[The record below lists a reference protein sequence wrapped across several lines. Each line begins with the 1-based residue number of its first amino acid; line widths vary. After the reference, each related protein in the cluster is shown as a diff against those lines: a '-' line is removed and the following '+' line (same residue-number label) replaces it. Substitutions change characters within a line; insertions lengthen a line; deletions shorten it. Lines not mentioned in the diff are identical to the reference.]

1 MAIPRTES
9 SSGILGRRR
18 GLASGPSSLS
28 KDAIEKAVLRES
40 VLVVFCT
47 LLGIVQVC
55 LSRYAMNPDGISYLD
70 IGDSYFRR
78 DWASA
83 VNGYWSPLYSWW
95 LGLAL
100 YIVKP
105 SLRWEF
111 ITVHFVNLII
121 YVVALFSFRFFIH
134 SVLRAIRLDENGDAG
149 NSVFLPE
156 WVLLGLGYSVFL
168 WATLVL
174 IDPGLVTPDLLVAGI
189 VFLIGGYLVELRV
202 DESYGKFAIFG
213 VLCGAAYLGKAIM
226 FPLGFGFLGILL
238 LSGRT
243 SKKRVGGVLLSAL
256 LFMVVSSPYIAALSK
271 QKGRLTFGD
280 SGRLAY
286 SSSVS
291 PGAPQVHWQGEPAG
305 SGVPRHTTRQLLDHP
320 PVFEFAGPVGG
331 TYPPW
336 YDPSYWNEGV
346 RANFQLRSQIRVLAQ
361 SARNYATIL
370 LGQLGLLAG
379 LLIFV
384 YWGGAPARGGIV
396 SNWPLIAAAGL
407 TIAAYSLVLVRP
419 RYVAASVVLLSV
431 GVLAGIRL
439 PQDEKYR
446 PVIRYVTVAVMATIL
461 LAIVV
466 HLAETAYITMTVYGY
481 PTQKNQMEAAVGLQN
496 MGLRPGDRVAV
507 IGDGATDFWAR
518 LGRFR
523 IVAEAFSPDAGNR
536 QFWSES
542 WERRELAY
550 GYLARTGA
558 RAVVVWAPPESAV
571 NAGWKQIPNTNYYVR
586 FLAQ

>member
-18 GLASGPSSLS
+18 DLGSELASRS
-28 KDAIEKAVLRES
+28 KDAIEKAALSELLL
-40 VLVVFCT
+40 LVVCT
-47 LLGIVQVC
+47 VLGIVQVWV
-55 LSRYAMNPDGISYLD
+55 SRYAMSPDGISYLD

-78 DWASA
+78 DWAAA
-83 VNGYWSPLYSWW
+83 VNGYWSPMYSWW

-111 ITVHFVNLII
+111 VTVHLVNLII
-121 YVVALFSFRFFIH
+121 YVAALFCFRFFIH
-134 SVLRAIRLDENGDAG
+134 SVLRGIRQDQSGDAEH
-149 NSVFLPE
+149 SVFLPE

-189 VFLIGGYLVELRV
+189 VFLIGGYLVGLRV
-202 DESYGKFAIFG
+202 DEAYGKFAMFG
-213 VLCGAAYLGKAIM
+213 VLCGIAYLCKAIM

-238 LSGRT
+238 FSGRI
-243 SKKRVGGVLLSAL
+243 SKKRVGGLLLAAL
-256 LFMVVSSPYIAALSK
+256 LFLVVSSPYIAALSK

-286 SSSVS
+286 ASLVS

-336 YDPSYWNEGV
+336 YDPSYWNEGMRGNLRL
-346 RANFQLRSQIRVLAQ
+346 RAQIRVLVQ
-361 SARNYATIL
+361 NARNYMKIL
-370 LGQLGLLAG
+370 VGQLGLVAG
-379 LLIFV
+379 LFIYV
-384 YWGGAPARGGIV
+384 YWGGAPTRRGIV
-396 SNWPLIAAAGL
+396 SNWPLIAAASL
-407 TIAAYSLVLVRP
+407 PMAAYSLVLVRP
-419 RYVAASVVLLSV
+419 RYVGASVVLLSV
-431 GVLAGIRL
+431 GILAGIRL
-439 PQDEKYR
+439 PQNEHRR
-446 PVIRYVTVAVMATIL
+446 PVVRYVTAAVMATIL
-461 LAIVV
+461 LAVMV
-466 HLAETAYITMTVYGY
+466 NLAETAYITMTVYGF

-496 MGLRPGDRVAV
+496 MGLRAGEPVAV
-507 IGDGATDFWAR
+507 IGDGATAFWAR
-518 LGRFR
+518 LGQFK
-523 IVAEAFSPDAGNR
+523 IVAEVFSPDAGNR
-536 QFWSES
+536 QFWSEPQ
-542 WERRELAY
+542 ERRDLAY

-558 RAVVVWAPPESAV
+558 KAVVVWNPPESSLDL
-571 NAGWKQIPNTNYYVR
+571 GWKQIANTNYYVH
-586 FLAQ
+586 FL